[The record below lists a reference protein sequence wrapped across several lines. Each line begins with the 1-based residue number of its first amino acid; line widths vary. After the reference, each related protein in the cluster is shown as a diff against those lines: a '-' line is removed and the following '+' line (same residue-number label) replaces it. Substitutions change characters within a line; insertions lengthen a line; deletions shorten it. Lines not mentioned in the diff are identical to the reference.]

1 MLKDHL
7 ERKEDSY
14 SKGSRKKL
22 SAAMTNK
29 IKRTFVGCLDVVE
42 RELGED
48 SEEFK
53 RIRRKVL
60 GIGNDQIRNM
70 QMELEKYNV
79 EFIPYHI
86 ELEVK
91 PIDGLDIF
99 RLE

>member
-1 MLKDHL
+1 MLKEHINKKNDN
-7 ERKEDSY
+7 Y

-22 SAAMTNK
+22 AAAISNK

-53 RIRRKVL
+53 RIRRKIL

-70 QMELEKYNV
+70 QLELEKYNV

-86 ELEVK
+86 EMKVK
-91 PIDGLDIF
+91 PIDGLGPII
-99 RLE
+99 